1 MLALFFYKKNFEIF
15 HSFFSLLIK
24 TCQNFTSLLMD
35 IDLFDR
41 CKILTQLYMRYIT
54 LSKRRKKIVSLK
66 LKRKQVLGF

>member
-1 MLALFFYKKNFEIF
+1 MLGLFYKKNFEIF

-54 LSKRRKKIVSLK
+54 LSKEEKNSLK
-66 LKRKQVLGF
+66 LYERKQVLGF

>member
-1 MLALFFYKKNFEIF
+1 MLGLFYKKNFEIF

-41 CKILTQLYMRYIT
+41 SKILTQLYMRYIT
-54 LSKRRKKIVSLK
+54 LSKEEKKIFKAL
-66 LKRKQVLGF
+66 